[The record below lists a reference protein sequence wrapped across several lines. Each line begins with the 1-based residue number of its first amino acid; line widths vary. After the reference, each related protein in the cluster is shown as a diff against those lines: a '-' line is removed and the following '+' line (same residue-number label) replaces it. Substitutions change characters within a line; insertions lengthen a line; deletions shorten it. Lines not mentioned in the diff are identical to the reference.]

1 MIESIAASIVLVFGL
16 TIALLCVYGVFSPQR
31 LMQNVMTIWNRRD
44 GMVMAVLVRLLLG
57 LNLLF
62 AAAGSRYPTALLVLG
77 ALTIFA
83 AAVLLLLGRQRV
95 DRLIDWAGSLSS
107 LWLRLWLLLGLGFA
121 VFLVHAVT

>member
-31 LMQNVMTIWNRRD
+31 LMQNVVTIWSRRD

-62 AAAGSRYPTALLVLG
+62 AAAGSRYPTALMVLG
-77 ALTIFA
+77 AVTIFA

>member
-16 TIALLCVYGVFSPQR
+16 TIALLCVYGVFSPSR

-95 DRLIDWAGSLSS
+95 DRLIDWAGSLSG